1 MQQPPPRNSKNKL
14 WLICC
19 VLITLIVIGEATG
32 LRASFSFGSIKEIF
46 LQYKLSGIIIFS
58 LAFALGNL
66 LYIPGWIFLV
76 AAVLAL
82 GKEWGGLA
90 TYTAAML
97 SAILSYGLIFNL
109 GKDALRNFDN
119 KWAKKIFNNLDHSPI
134 VSIVL
139 LRLLFQTAPPL
150 NYALAMSNIRFQH
163 YLIGTLIGLPLPI
176 FIYCYFFE
184 LIFDHVLVGVGP

>member
-14 WLICC
+14 WLICSA
-19 VLITLIVIGEATG
+19 LIAFIVIGEATG
-32 LRASFSFGSIKEIF
+32 LRASFSLGSIKDIF
-46 LQYKLSGIIIFS
+46 LQYKLTGIIIFS

-90 TYTAAML
+90 TFTAAML
-97 SAILSYGLIFNL
+97 SAIPSYGLIFKL

-119 KWAKKIFNNLDHSPI
+119 KWAQKIFNIWTILPSF
-134 VSIVL
+134 L
-139 LRLLFQTAPPL
+139 LCNCA
-150 NYALAMSNIRFQH
+150 
-163 YLIGTLIGLPLPI
+163 
-176 FIYCYFFE
+176 CYFKP
-184 LIFDHVLVGVGP
+184 LHH

>member
-19 VLITLIVIGEATG
+19 VLIALIVIGEATG
-32 LRASFSFGSIKEIF
+32 LRASFSFGSTKEIF

-97 SAILSYGLIFNL
+97 SAMLS
-109 GKDALRNFDN
+109 
-119 KWAKKIFNNLDHSPI
+119 
-134 VSIVL
+134 
-139 LRLLFQTAPPL
+139 
-150 NYALAMSNIRFQH
+150 
-163 YLIGTLIGLPLPI
+163 
-176 FIYCYFFE
+176 
-184 LIFDHVLVGVGP
+184 

>member
-1 MQQPPPRNSKNKL
+1 LQPPPSKNSKNKL
-14 WLICC
+14 WLICGA
-19 VLITLIVIGEATG
+19 LIALIAIGEITG

-46 LQYKLSGIIIFS
+46 LQNKLTGVIIFS
-58 LAFALGNL
+58 LVFALGNL
-66 LYIPGWIFLV
+66 LYVPGWIFLV

-90 TYTAAML
+90 TYTAAMV
-97 SAILSYGLIFNL
+97 SAIFSYALIFKL
-109 GKDALRNFDN
+109 GKDVLRSFDN
-119 KWAKKIFNNLDHSPI
+119 KWANKIFSNLDHSPI

-150 NYALAMSNIRFQH
+150 NYALAMSNIRFRH
-163 YLIGTLIGLPLPI
+163 YLLGTLIGLPLPI

-184 LIFDHVLVGVGP
+184 FIFDRVLAGIG